1 VGHAVRRHPRAA
13 RRRNL
18 ERPNL
23 LTSEDLLPQPRQAR
37 SVERRARLSEAAL
50 RVFGDNGYDRASV
63 DEIARLA
70 EVPIGS
76 FYQHFRSKRQ
86 ILLSLMDQLLVDLS
100 RFNLNIERPLKAREA
115 LHDLLSRSFSADV
128 RYLGAYRAWQ
138 EAVLSDPELAAKQ
151 TQIQA
156 WTTARA
162 AAAFQALQQFPS
174 ARRDVDP
181 GELAEVLDGFFWTL
195 LGRAGHMR
203 GAELK
208 RAIDSTTHLVY
219 HALFTDAAPTR

>member
-1 VGHAVRRHPRAA
+1 VRRHPRAA

-115 LHDLLSRSFSADV
+115 LHDLLARSFSADV

-162 AAAFQALQQFPS
+162 AAAFQALQQFLG
-174 ARRDVDP
+174 ARRDVDAR
-181 GELAEVLDGFFWTL
+181 ELAEVLDGFFWSL
-195 LGRAGHMR
+195 LGRARHMR

>member
-1 VGHAVRRHPRAA
+1 MTRRPRAA
-13 RRRNL
+13 RRRRL

-23 LTSEDLLPQPRQAR
+23 LTGEDLLPQPRQAR
-37 SVERRARLSEAAL
+37 SLERRARLSEAAL
-50 RVFGDNGYDRASV
+50 QVFGDSGYDRASV

-70 EVPIGS
+70 KVPIGS

-86 ILLSLMDQLLVDLS
+86 VLLSLMDQLLVDLS
-100 RFNLNIERPLKAREA
+100 RFTLDVDRPLSARETV
-115 LHDLLSRSFSADV
+115 HDLLSRSFSADV

-151 TQIQA
+151 RQIHV

-162 AAAFQALQQFPS
+162 RAAFEALQRLPG
-174 ARRDVDP
+174 ARGDVDA
-181 GELAEVLDGFFWTL
+181 GELAEVLDGFFWSL
-195 LGRAGHMR
+195 LGRATHM
-203 GAELK
+203 GSSELR

-219 HALFTDAAPTR
+219 HALFTDAAARR

>member
-1 VGHAVRRHPRAA
+1 VTRHPRAA

-86 ILLSLMDQLLVDLS
+86 ILLSLLDQLLVDLS

-162 AAAFQALQQFPS
+162 AAAFQALHQFPG

-195 LGRAGHMR
+195 LGRARHMR
-203 GAELK
+203 GVELK

-219 HALFTDAAPTR
+219 HALFTDAAPPR

>member
-1 VGHAVRRHPRAA
+1 VGQAVRRHPRAA

-162 AAAFQALQQFPS
+162 AAAFQALQQFPG